1 VPTQLATPLGTKK
14 NKKKQSMDTSAK
26 DGSQIDADNVIA
38 IMLEDLS
45 EEGWQEIEREL
56 EEERPASLQ
65 RKLAGF

>member
-14 NKKKQSMDTSAK
+14 NKKKQAMDTSAK

-38 IMLEDLS
+38 ITLEDLS
-45 EEGWQEIEREL
+45 EEGRQEIEREL
-56 EEERPASLQ
+56 EEERLASLQ